1 MRLDLFLPR
10 AKEPKAL
17 HKMLRAMGPTWL
29 ASPIRR
35 GAQTACLIAFV
46 VLFFYVCWPYT
57 SEHEQGNSLLLP
69 HAEFFL
75 LLDPL
80 LSISAALA
88 ARAWVWSL
96 AGAAAVLL
104 VGMILPRWFCGYV
117 CPLGTMIDGFDWL
130 VSGRVTR
137 FRTGAEGWW
146 VNLRYYVLAV
156 VLAAAACGVLLSGF
170 VAAIAIVTRGML
182 FLFGPAQMGLLKG
195 WYLVPAMNAGH
206 YVSIVLFLMV
216 LGLGL
221 LRPRFWCAY
230 VCPTGALLS
239 LGNLLRLTDRKV
251 EATCIECGRCLATC
265 SFDAIGPDYSTR
277 ALNCTFCQVCGG
289 VCPSHSINFSARW
302 SNARLKPAS
311 RKAGARPSF
320 SRRGFLFGTVG
331 ALASGAAAGAAL
343 AHERAGRAES
353 FPIRPPGSLP
363 ERRFRQQCVR
373 CGECFKVC
381 PNNVLQPAG
390 FELGLDGLWTP
401 KAVPDWAGCKP
412 SCNNCGQV
420 CPTGAIRALPLEEK
434 LAARMGLAQV
444 NKKTCLPYAGRE
456 DCRICVDE
464 CAAAGYNAVEFV
476 RVGGEVDDQG
486 VPIEGSSYLAPVV
499 LEDKCV
505 GCGLCQTSCH
515 SINVKGKKLLA
526 HSAIV
531 VSAGPGK
538 EDRIIAGSYR
548 DLRAERLSRTK
559 QPQPSQPKGSGDNYL
574 PDFLL

>member
-17 HKMLRAMGPTWL
+17 HKMFRAMGPTWL

-57 SEHEQGNSLLLP
+57 SEHEQDSALLLP

-88 ARAWVWSL
+88 ARVWVWSL
-96 AGAAAVLL
+96 AAAAAVFL
-104 VGMILPRWFCGYV
+104 VGVVLPRWFCGYI
-117 CPLGTMIDGFDWL
+117 CPLGTIIDVFDWL

-137 FRTGAEGWW
+137 FRAGREGWW
-146 VNLRYYVLAV
+146 IHLRYYVLAV
-156 VLAAAACGVLLSGF
+156 VLAAAAGGVLLSGF
-170 VAAIAIVTRGML
+170 VAAIAVLTRGML
-182 FLFGPAQMGLLKG
+182 FLFGPVQMGLLKG

-206 YVSIVLFLMV
+206 YVSIVLFLIV

-230 VCPTGALLS
+230 GCPTGALLS
-239 LGNLLRLTDRKV
+239 IGNLLRLTERKV
-251 EATCIECGRCLATC
+251 EARCVECGRCLAAC

-289 VCPSHSINFSARW
+289 VCPSHSIKFAGRW
-302 SNARLKPAS
+302 NNAGLKPADS
-311 RKAGARPSF
+311 RAGPQPSF
-320 SRRGFLFGTVG
+320 SRRGFLFGTIG
-331 ALASGAAAGAAL
+331 ALGGGAAAGAAL
-343 AHERAGRAES
+343 TRERAGYAES

-363 ERRFRQQCVR
+363 ERGFRQQCVR

-401 KAVPDWAGCKP
+401 KVVPDWAGCRP
-412 SCNNCGQV
+412 SCNNCGHV

-434 LAARMGLAQV
+434 LAARMGLAEV

-486 VPIEGSSYLAPVV
+486 VPIEGSGYLAPVV

-515 SINVKGKKLLA
+515 SINVKGKKLLN
-526 HSAIV
+526 HSAVV

-548 DLRAERLSRTK
+548 DLRAERRSRTK